1 MSETPRQPLDAD
13 KPTPAARKGKP
24 PRRNPAR
31 PWWWQNPDLWW
42 NRNPHLPWCENALD
56 ALLENWD
63 QLAPPRPVKR
73 KFRR

>member
-1 MSETPRQPLDAD
+1 MASVTETPREPLDA
-13 KPTPAARKGKP
+13 KKRKRKA

-31 PWWWQNPDLWW
+31 LWWWQNPDLWW
-42 NRNPHLPWCENALD
+42 NRNPRQPWCDNALD

-63 QLAPPRPVKR
+63 QLAPPRAVKR